1 MVMMDYSTELEF
13 GVDRFLEILT
23 DYEKLPEYLPR
34 QLQRIEIVDKD
45 DNYTIIKAVI
55 LLRSLIK
62 REFIL
67 EIKIEKKSDEII
79 LAEILDGIAKGTKI
93 TISIF
98 TQEEKTMCK
107 ISTDIKLSLKIIVLL
122 PIIKR
127 EYKGFVS
134 GVLNNIFTEMKSK
147 EIKYDGGN

>member
-1 MVMMDYSTELEF
+1 MK
-13 GVDRFLEILT
+13 G
-23 DYEKLPEYLPR
+23 
-34 QLQRIEIVDKD
+34 DKD

-62 REFIL
+62 HEFIL
-67 EIKIEKKSDEII
+67 EIKIEKKSDESIV
-79 LAEILDGIAKGTKI
+79 AEILDGIAKGTKI

-107 ISTDIKLSLKIIVLL
+107 ISTNAKLSLKIIVLL

-147 EIKYDGGN
+147 EMK

>member
-13 GVDRFLEILT
+13 GVERFLEILT

-107 ISTDIKLSLKIIVLL
+107 ISTDTKLSLKIIVLL

-147 EIKYDGGN
+147 EMK

>member
-1 MVMMDYSTELEF
+1 MVVMDYSTELEF
-13 GVDRFLEILT
+13 GVDKFLEILA

-67 EIKIEKKSDEII
+67 EIKIEKKSDGIM
-79 LAEILDGIAKGTKI
+79 AEILDGIAKGTKI

-107 ISTDIKLSLKIIVLL
+107 ISTNAKLSLKIIMLL

-127 EYKGFVS
+127 EYKAFVS
-134 GVLNNIFTEMKSK
+134 GILNNIFTEMKSK
-147 EIKYDGGN
+147 EMK

>member
-1 MVMMDYSTELEF
+1 MVVMAYSTKLEF

-23 DYEKLPEYLPR
+23 DYEKLPKYLPR

-79 LAEILDGIAKGTKI
+79 LAEIMDGIAKGTKI

-107 ISTDIKLSLKIIVLL
+107 ISTDAKLSLKIIVLL

-134 GVLNNIFTEMKSK
+134 DVLNKIFTEMKSK
-147 EIKYDGGN
+147 EMK

>member
-1 MVMMDYSTELEF
+1 MAYSTKLEF

-23 DYEKLPEYLPR
+23 DYEKLPKYLPR

-62 REFIL
+62 HEFIL
-67 EIKIEKKSDEII
+67 EVKIEKKSDEII

-107 ISTDIKLSLKIIVLL
+107 ISADVKLSLKIIVLL

-134 GVLNNIFTEMKSK
+134 DVLNKIFTEMKSK
-147 EIKYDGGN
+147 EMK

>member
-1 MVMMDYSTELEF
+1 MVVMDYSTELEF

-62 REFIL
+62 HEFIL
-67 EIKIEKKSDEII
+67 EIKIEKKSDGIM
-79 LAEILDGIAKGTKI
+79 AEILDGIAKGTKI

-107 ISTDIKLSLKIIVLL
+107 ISTDTKLSLKIIVLL

-147 EIKYDGGN
+147 EMK

>member
-1 MVMMDYSTELEF
+1 MAYSTKLEF

-23 DYEKLPEYLPR
+23 DYEKLPKYLPR

-67 EIKIEKKSDEII
+67 EIKIEKKSDGSI

-107 ISTDIKLSLKIIVLL
+107 ISTDAKLSLKIIVLL

-147 EIKYDGGN
+147 EMK

>member
-1 MVMMDYSTELEF
+1 MVVMAYSTKLEF

-107 ISTDIKLSLKIIVLL
+107 ITTDTKLSLKIIVLL

-147 EIKYDGGN
+147 EMK

>member
-1 MVMMDYSTELEF
+1 MVVMAYSTKLEF

-23 DYEKLPEYLPR
+23 DYEKLPKYLPR

-107 ISTDIKLSLKIIVLL
+107 ISTDTKLSLKIIVLL

-134 GVLNNIFTEMKSK
+134 DVLNKIFTEMKSK
-147 EIKYDGGN
+147 EMK

>member
-1 MVMMDYSTELEF
+1 MVVMDYSTELEF

-107 ISTDIKLSLKIIVLL
+107 ISTDAKLSLKIIVLL

-147 EIKYDGGN
+147 EMK

>member
-1 MVMMDYSTELEF
+1 MVVMDYSTELEF

-107 ISTDIKLSLKIIVLL
+107 ISTDTKLSLKIIVLL

-134 GVLNNIFTEMKSK
+134 DVLNKIFTEMKSK
-147 EIKYDGGN
+147 EMK

>member
-1 MVMMDYSTELEF
+1 MVVMDYSTELEF
-13 GVDRFLEILT
+13 GVERFLEILT

-107 ISTDIKLSLKIIVLL
+107 ISTDTKLSLKIIVLL

-147 EIKYDGGN
+147 EMK

>member
-1 MVMMDYSTELEF
+1 MVVMDYSTELEF

-45 DNYTIIKAVI
+45 DNYTIIKAII

-67 EIKIEKKSDEII
+67 EIKIEKKSDGIM
-79 LAEILDGIAKGTKI
+79 AEILDGIAKGTKI

-107 ISTDIKLSLKIIVLL
+107 ISTNAKLSLKIIMLL

-127 EYKGFVS
+127 EYKAFVS
-134 GVLNNIFTEMKSK
+134 GILNNIFTEMKSK
-147 EIKYDGGN
+147 EMK

>member
-1 MVMMDYSTELEF
+1 MVVMDYSTELEF

-23 DYEKLPEYLPR
+23 DYDKLPEYLPR

-107 ISTDIKLSLKIIVLL
+107 ISTDTKLSLKIIVLL

-147 EIKYDGGN
+147 EMK

>member
-1 MVMMDYSTELEF
+1 MVVMDYSTELEF
-13 GVDRFLEILT
+13 GVERFLEILT

-45 DNYTIIKAVI
+45 DNYTIIKAII

-67 EIKIEKKSDEII
+67 EIKIEKKSDGIM
-79 LAEILDGIAKGTKI
+79 AEILDGIAKGTKI

-107 ISTDIKLSLKIIVLL
+107 ISTNAKLSLKIIMLL

-127 EYKGFVS
+127 EYKAFVS
-134 GVLNNIFTEMKSK
+134 GILNNIFTEMKSK
-147 EIKYDGGN
+147 EMK

>member
-13 GVDRFLEILT
+13 GVERFLEILT

-34 QLQRIEIVDKD
+34 QVQRIEIVDKD

-107 ISTDIKLSLKIIVLL
+107 ISTDTKLSLKIIVLL

-147 EIKYDGGN
+147 EMK

>member
-1 MVMMDYSTELEF
+1 MVVMAYSTKLEF

-23 DYEKLPEYLPR
+23 DYEKLPKYLPR

-67 EIKIEKKSDEII
+67 EIKIEKKSDGSI

-107 ISTDIKLSLKIIVLL
+107 ISTDAKLSLKIIVLL

-134 GVLNNIFTEMKSK
+134 GVLNNIFTEMKSNEMK
-147 EIKYDGGN
+147 

>member
-1 MVMMDYSTELEF
+1 MVVMDYSTELEF

-107 ISTDIKLSLKIIVLL
+107 ISTDAKLSLKIIVLL

-134 GVLNNIFTEMKSK
+134 GVLNNIFTALRF
-147 EIKYDGGN
+147 

>member
-1 MVMMDYSTELEF
+1 MVVMDYSTELEF

-67 EIKIEKKSDEII
+67 EIKIEKKSDGII

-107 ISTDIKLSLKIIVLL
+107 ISTDTKLSLKIIVLL

-147 EIKYDGGN
+147 EMK

>member
-1 MVMMDYSTELEF
+1 MVVMAYSTKLEF

-23 DYEKLPEYLPR
+23 DYEKLPKYLPR

-107 ISTDIKLSLKIIVLL
+107 ISTDTKLSLKIIVLL

-147 EIKYDGGN
+147 EMK

>member
-13 GVDRFLEILT
+13 GVERFLEILT

-79 LAEILDGIAKGTKI
+79 LAEILDTFRII
-93 TISIF
+93 HY
-98 TQEEKTMCK
+98 
-107 ISTDIKLSLKIIVLL
+107 TDQ
-122 PIIKR
+122 
-127 EYKGFVS
+127 Y
-134 GVLNNIFTEMKSK
+134 
-147 EIKYDGGN
+147 

>member
-1 MVMMDYSTELEF
+1 MVVMDYSTELEF

-23 DYEKLPEYLPR
+23 DYDKLPEYLPR
-34 QLQRIEIVDKD
+34 QVQRIEIVDKD

-67 EIKIEKKSDEII
+67 EIKIEKKSDGSI

-107 ISTDIKLSLKIIVLL
+107 ISTDAKLSLKIIVLL

-134 GVLNNIFTEMKSK
+134 GVLNNIFTEMKSNEMK
-147 EIKYDGGN
+147 

>member
-1 MVMMDYSTELEF
+1 MVVMAYSTKLEF

-107 ISTDIKLSLKIIVLL
+107 ISTDTKLSLKIIVLL

-147 EIKYDGGN
+147 EMK

>member
-1 MVMMDYSTELEF
+1 MVVMDYSTELEF

-23 DYEKLPEYLPR
+23 DYDKLPEYLPR
-34 QLQRIEIVDKD
+34 QVQRIEIVDKD

-67 EIKIEKKSDEII
+67 EIKIEKKSDGIM
-79 LAEILDGIAKGTKI
+79 AEILDGIAKGTKI

-107 ISTDIKLSLKIIVLL
+107 ISTNAKLSLKIIVLL

-147 EIKYDGGN
+147 EMK

>member
-1 MVMMDYSTELEF
+1 MVVMDYSTELEF
-13 GVDRFLEILT
+13 GVDKFLEILA

-45 DNYTIIKAVI
+45 DNYTIIKAII

-67 EIKIEKKSDEII
+67 EIKIEKKSDGIM
-79 LAEILDGIAKGTKI
+79 AEILDGIAKGTKI

-107 ISTDIKLSLKIIVLL
+107 ISTNAKLSLKIIMLL

-127 EYKGFVS
+127 EYKAFVS
-134 GVLNNIFTEMKSK
+134 GILNNIFTEMKSK
-147 EIKYDGGN
+147 EMK

>member
-1 MVMMDYSTELEF
+1 MVVMDYSTELEF

-107 ISTDIKLSLKIIVLL
+107 ISTDAKLSLKIIVLL

-134 GVLNNIFTEMKSK
+134 GVLNNIFTEMKSNEMK
-147 EIKYDGGN
+147 

>member
-1 MVMMDYSTELEF
+1 MVVMDYSTELEF

-23 DYEKLPEYLPR
+23 DYDKLPKYLPR
-34 QLQRIEIVDKD
+34 QVQRIEIVDKD

-55 LLRSLIK
+55 FLRSLIK

-67 EIKIEKKSDEII
+67 EIKIEKKSDESI

-107 ISTDIKLSLKIIVLL
+107 ISTDTKLSLKIIVLL

-134 GVLNNIFTEMKSK
+134 GVLNNIFTEMKSNEMK
-147 EIKYDGGN
+147 

>member
-13 GVDRFLEILT
+13 GVERFLEILT

-67 EIKIEKKSDEII
+67 EIKIKKKSDEII

-107 ISTDIKLSLKIIVLL
+107 ISTDTKLSLKIIVLL

-147 EIKYDGGN
+147 EMK

>member
-1 MVMMDYSTELEF
+1 MDYSTELEF

-62 REFIL
+62 HEFIL
-67 EIKIEKKSDEII
+67 EIKIENNVKLNLSSNFVCYIDIEFVVN
-79 LAEILDGIAKGTKI
+79 
-93 TISIF
+93 SF
-98 TQEEKTMCK
+98 RFSMTMQNR
-107 ISTDIKLSLKIIVLL
+107 IKDFFPS
-122 PIIKR
+122 
-127 EYKGFVS
+127 
-134 GVLNNIFTEMKSK
+134 
-147 EIKYDGGN
+147 

>member
-1 MVMMDYSTELEF
+1 MVVMAYSTKLEF

-107 ISTDIKLSLKIIVLL
+107 ISTDTKLSLKIIVLL

-134 GVLNNIFTEMKSK
+134 GVLNNIFTEMKSNEMK
-147 EIKYDGGN
+147 

>member
-1 MVMMDYSTELEF
+1 MVVMDYSTELEF

-107 ISTDIKLSLKIIVLL
+107 ISTDTKLSLKIIVLL

-134 GVLNNIFTEMKSK
+134 GILNNIFTEMKSNEMK
-147 EIKYDGGN
+147 

>member
-1 MVMMDYSTELEF
+1 MVVMDYSTELEF

-23 DYEKLPEYLPR
+23 DYDKLPEYLPR
-34 QLQRIEIVDKD
+34 QVQRIEIVDKD

-107 ISTDIKLSLKIIVLL
+107 ISADVKLSLKIIVLL

-147 EIKYDGGN
+147 EMK

>member
-1 MVMMDYSTELEF
+1 MVVMDYSTELEF

-107 ISTDIKLSLKIIVLL
+107 ISTNAKLSLKIIVLL

-134 GVLNNIFTEMKSK
+134 SVLNNIFTEMKSK
-147 EIKYDGGN
+147 EMK

>member
-1 MVMMDYSTELEF
+1 MVVMDYSTELEF

-107 ISTDIKLSLKIIVLL
+107 ISTNAKLSLKIIVLL

-147 EIKYDGGN
+147 EMK

>member
-1 MVMMDYSTELEF
+1 MVVMDYSTELEF

-34 QLQRIEIVDKD
+34 QVQRIEIVDKD

-107 ISTDIKLSLKIIVLL
+107 ISTDTKLSLKIIVLL

-127 EYKGFVS
+127 EYK
-134 GVLNNIFTEMKSK
+134 
-147 EIKYDGGN
+147 

>member
-1 MVMMDYSTELEF
+1 MVVMDYSTELEF
-13 GVDRFLEILT
+13 GVERFLEILT

-107 ISTDIKLSLKIIVLL
+107 ISTDAKLSLKIIVLL

-134 GVLNNIFTEMKSK
+134 DVLNNIFTEMKSK
-147 EIKYDGGN
+147 EMK

>member
-1 MVMMDYSTELEF
+1 MVVMDYSTELEF

-107 ISTDIKLSLKIIVLL
+107 ISTDTKLSLKIIVLL

-147 EIKYDGGN
+147 EMK

>member
-1 MVMMDYSTELEF
+1 MDYSTELEF

-23 DYEKLPEYLPR
+23 DYDKLPKYLPR
-34 QLQRIEIVDKD
+34 QVQRIEIVDKD

-107 ISTDIKLSLKIIVLL
+107 ISTDAKLSLKIIVLL

-134 GVLNNIFTEMKSK
+134 CILNNIFTEMKSNK
-147 EIKYDGGN
+147 MK

>member
-1 MVMMDYSTELEF
+1 MAVMDYSTELEF

-23 DYEKLPEYLPR
+23 DYDKLPEYLPR
-34 QLQRIEIVDKD
+34 QVQRIEIVDKD

-62 REFIL
+62 HEFIL
-67 EIKIEKKSDEII
+67 EVKIEKKSDGSI

-107 ISTDIKLSLKIIVLL
+107 ISTDTKLSLKIIVLL

-134 GVLNNIFTEMKSK
+134 GVLNNIFTEIKSK
-147 EIKYDGGN
+147 EMK